1 MNIMTFA
8 MQKHVLPKE
17 KNMNPNIEKT
27 NCLKRFLKIETDTKK
42 DVLLNDEKRIENQ
55 KQEYFHG
62 SAYMSS
68 PKASEV
74 PLPPDD
80 FFL

>member
-1 MNIMTFA
+1 MNI
-8 MQKHVLPKE
+8 
-17 KNMNPNIEKT
+17 MNPNIEKT
-27 NCLKRFLKIETDTKK
+27 NCLKRFLKIKTEIETDTKK
-42 DVLLNDEKRIENQ
+42 DVSLNDEKSVENQ